1 MMYRLSNRSKSRL
14 EGLDITLIKI
24 ISEGISNCPFDFG
37 IPEDGGLRTDD
48 RQKQLYAKGRT
59 TEELEAK
66 EIFGIEGEPEER
78 KITWTL
84 NSLHKASEDGTGKA
98 FDIYAYVGGR
108 ASWDNRFLER
118 IARHLQKIAKENYG
132 VELQWGF
139 DLWGKDGAHFQI
151 K

>member
-1 MMYRLSNRSKSRL
+1 MIYRLSNRSKSRL
-14 EGLDITLIKI
+14 EGLDPILIEI
-24 ISEGISNCPFDFG
+24 ISHGITDCPFDFG
-37 IPEDGGLRTDD
+37 IPEDGGLRTDE
-48 RQKQLYAKGRT
+48 RQKELYAKGRT

-66 EIFGIEGEPEER
+66 GIIGVEGLPDHR

-84 NSLHKASEDGTGKA
+84 NSLHKAGDDGTGKA

-118 IARHLQKIAKENYG
+118 IARHLQGVADSYG
-132 VELQWGF
+132 VDLQWGF